1 MARFEFT
8 MVSDA
13 MMRGLA
19 VAGATGTEIIAYL
32 MLVRGLPKDR
42 SVTDCWMPA
51 DMAEKKAG
59 ISAHTFS
66 KALRTLS
73 KKVFTVVDGEPVTV
87 ITQTSRGFRGHCPHF
102 EDNLGRMAAEGSYPP
117 SNGDQIRH
125 PLDRRIGDPT
135 GNPFQEPNGDPKQD
149 PLDEFST
156 LEWRPKTHQLETQ
169 NNPIGDPTGHPIET
183 IQDKQIVADALLPA
197 AELSIGVSQPHKRET
212 RERLQVATGTETA
225 RANGAAPRGRAIA
238 LPSWQEVLA
247 GASTEPEPAPEPVHV
262 PEPTP
267 ADEERYF
274 ELLRK
279 VQDHMAAGGAY
290 DEALTTDERSEFNEI
305 SARKRAHAI
314 A

>member
-13 MMRGLA
+13 MMRGLLA
-19 VAGATGTEIIAYL
+19 AEATGAEIIAYQ

-51 DMAEKKAG
+51 DMAEKKVG
-59 ISAHTFS
+59 MRPDVFS
-66 KALRTLS
+66 RALRDLC
-73 KKVFTVVDGEPVTV
+73 KKTVMAADGELVPILTKV
-87 ITQTSRGFRGHCPHF
+87 SRGCKGHCPHY
-102 EDNLGRMAAEGSYPP
+102 EDTLGQLISEGRYPA
-117 SNGDQIRH
+117 GIARQDGQAI
-125 PLDRRIGDPT
+125 DG
-135 GNPFQEPNGDPKQD
+135 PNARQKQD

-156 LEWRPKTHQLETQ
+156 LECKAETDQLEGK
-169 NNPIGDPTGHPIET
+169 NDPIGRQSRHPIET
-183 IQDKQIVADALLPA
+183 RQDKHIVADALLPA
-197 AELSIGVSQPHKRET
+197 AELSIGVSQPHKKET
-212 RERLQVATGTETA
+212 RERLQVATGTEPA

-247 GASTEPEPAPEPVHV
+247 GGLSEPERE

-267 ADEERYF
+267 EDEARYF

-290 DEALTTDERSEFNEI
+290 DEALTPQERSEFNEI
-305 SARKRAHAI
+305 SARRRAHAI